1 MTETRRQELSREKLI
16 SKLLFSIQA
25 FTYTCSSEA
34 AEARRLLRDSSDEP
48 SILSKFGISKAL
60 LDGDLLLLPKP
71 DLSVDDGQ
79 PFDGRLGKLRYLALA
94 LMVAT
99 SPVSREVVQLCMF
112 PTPPVD
118 PFDFD
123 LSEKS
128 SMKRL
133 PVAYPILCSHVLT
146 HTTGAL
152 IAVTGES
159 GCAAFYFDLLFT
171 AAAKA
176 LPILLLKRRQGVL
189 GLTKENTALIL

>member
-99 SPVSREVVQLCMF
+99 SIVSREVVQLCMF
-112 PTPPVD
+112 PIPPVD
-118 PFDFD
+118 PFDFG
-123 LSEKS
+123 LSESTS

-159 GCAAFYFDLLFT
+159 GCATLYFDLLFT

-176 LPILLLKRRQGVL
+176 LPILLLNDNR
-189 GLTKENTALIL
+189 AC